1 MQVVTGS
8 PMSGTYTLLQ
18 NRHSGRLIVVEGIDG
33 SGKSTQLFLLS
44 QWLRSQGYAVAF
56 SEWNSSPLVRQ
67 TTRRGKKKAS
77 FTSATFSLIHATDFA
92 DRWERQILPMLR
104 AGCLVLCDRSL
115 YTSFARDAVRG
126 CGDAWLR
133 TLYGFCRPPDITFYF
148 RLPLE
153 TALQRVM
160 EGRPRLKFFEAG
172 MDLGL
177 SPDLVESFRLFQG
190 LVQEQYE
197 RLAGEHGFTVV
208 DATRSIEAQQEEIR
222 AVLAD
227 RVDLAAYRRR
237 VTG

>member
-1 MQVVTGS
+1 
-8 PMSGTYTLLQ
+8 MSDESFRGFL
-18 NRHSGRLIVVEGIDG
+18 VAVEGLDG
-33 SGKSTQLFLLS
+33 AGKSTQVRLLYE
-44 QWLRSQGYAVAF
+44 WLAGMRCKVFF
-56 SEWNSSPLVRQ
+56 SEWNSSDMVRDA
-67 TTRRGKKKAS
+67 TRRGKKKQLL
-77 FTSATFSLIHATDFA
+77 TPTTFSLIHATDFA